1 MTIENQMDQTKPK
14 NSQDAVTEFYDNLI
28 FPSATSHNAYEALVP
43 TNLQG
48 KKVGD
53 FGCGQSLF
61 QSSFEKQ
68 QYDAVFLDIAPKVI
82 TAINY
87 GEKIQA
93 SLTDI
98 PLPDNHMDYV
108 FCIGVVHHIPEMEKA
123 ISELIRVTKPGGR
136 LILGV
141 YAPGTAQAKL
151 RVLHDG
157 LNFTPWRKLIRGVS
171 RLAIWIKNRRNGLKF
186 FDEICTKRVDDL
198 LITPVVRYAPVSL
211 YDKIVEDNQGKIV
224 SVDRI
229 SQMNILEISPQV

>member
-1 MTIENQMDQTKPK
+1 MNQSNLK
-14 NSQDAVTEFYDNLI
+14 NSQDDVTAFYDDLI

-61 QSSFEKQ
+61 QNTFKKH

-82 TAINY
+82 AKINY

-98 PLPDNHMDYV
+98 PLPDDHMDYV

-123 ISELIRVTKPGGR
+123 ISELIRVTKPGGH

-141 YAPGTAQAKL
+141 YAPGTGQAKL
-151 RVLHDG
+151 RVLHDRW
-157 LNFTPWRKLIRGVS
+157 NFAPWKKLIRSIS
-171 RLAIWIKNRRNGLKF
+171 RLAIWIKNRQNGLKF
-186 FDEICTKRVDDL
+186 FDEICTRRVDDL

-211 YDKIVEDNQGKIV
+211 YDKIVEDSQGKIIT
-224 SVDRI
+224 VDRI
-229 SQMNILEISPQV
+229 SQMNILKIIPQA